1 MTAQPSAIIVQEP
14 FDPELVPVIDLTS
27 QASFVDR
34 PSSTDCG
41 RDAMEFLTEKFV
53 DFESLRLNGIDVQ
66 SLFYDQQW
74 GNYFD
79 MLNGF
84 VYYDIVKNFW
94 HKAYVFDEFSAN
106 EEVNKLVAK
115 DKNLKGK
122 SRVQLGLRAYKGKE
136 IRSNLLDI
144 DVLITQEHVAK
155 ILGLDNKGQDVNTY
169 KSKSMYTE
177 SIKADLFPVGTTEKQ
192 FGNAKYLKPEFN
204 FAFRVFLA
212 SIIPRIGGK
221 DTISLPHR
229 HFLWFLH
236 KRVKVNLASLL
247 FEHLCSSIN
256 ENQHK
261 AVATLHHPRL
271 ISEIIRQTKL
281 IEILREKEKLRVF
294 QTAKFDATIL
304 VNMKKKKKEELIHA
318 ENLLKTIY
326 ETYFWCDGFPT
337 ISEHDNEEV
346 IKNFLAMVRRETG
359 VRVTRSMVVNVPDW
373 DIFKG
378 PKEITRSRKKPRLVE
393 QALLEDSEK
402 SNSEGQ
408 EEQSEDNS
416 ATEDDER
423 VTEEQV
429 AKIVQRKAVEKE
441 RRSKKRNE
449 RPAAAEEDQPVRATK
464 RIKTVVAKKKAA
476 GTSKGNISKPN
487 ADSTSEAQPLN
498 PSPIDYTKPLNV
510 IPPSPQPLSSSSS
523 SSEETFSDTSTDSSE
538 LLIRLDKF
546 QKEKSKKKIHVK
558 RTPMKK
564 TLKKTKT
571 KPQEE
576 NIVIDT
582 SILDQPTN
590 TTRKSPTILDYLST
604 HLSGDA
610 FTHSNLESP
619 NHPINKFVNTTS
631 EPPITIVQT
640 PPPIFAASEQDNPPT
655 FTPVQDEVVTH
666 SEHHTASPKPSEQSP
681 HHSPEHT
688 TVEPAQNTTEQQPH
702 TTSETTPA
710 EIQNVQTPPSTPLIH
725 GPSYKPLTVEEVILT
740 VDFALPILED
750 YLKKQIDIDDEP
762 ISLSLSPN
770 QNIDL
775 SKIRI
780 IPLKRKRP
788 TIPFNKDHPF
798 FNPISEPNLELI
810 DIAISIS
817 LKRLKS
823 MEKETL
829 VFPSDVDAEIRDME
843 SKFSETLRL
852 LGNHVKERIKGKGMD
867 AISHIMA
874 SANCSQAP
882 RLTFYNHEAELKRLK
897 LLAAIQEST
906 RMSSEAA
913 ERLVDEE
920 ARYARLVIDAE
931 QARIA
936 EIEHKR
942 LADQEA
948 LRLVVDVAVHIAEVE
963 TNKIKENQASEEDF
977 VMHDQNRSEPDSDKG
992 KAAIIDSSPPRSPPR
1007 LVQGSSSSAIPSA
1020 IQLALDEIK
1029 SDLRE
1034 ELRNEMDEF
1043 RADIREDMN
1052 KSGEA
1057 TNKKIDAMMELLLKL
1072 TQQQPKP

>member
-53 DFESLRLNGIDVQ
+53 DFEILKLNGIDVQ

-74 GNYFD
+74 GNYFH

-136 IRSNLLDI
+136 IRSNLLGI
-144 DVLITQEHVAK
+144 DVLITQEHVTK

-169 KSKSMYTE
+169 KSNSMYTE
-177 SIKADLFPVGTTEKQ
+177 SIKADLFPAGTTEKQ

-304 VNMKKKKKEELIHA
+304 VNMKKKKKKELIHA
-318 ENLLKTIY
+318 ENPLKTIY

-346 IKNFLAMVRRETG
+346 IKNFLAMLRRETG
-359 VRVTRSMVVNVPDW
+359 ARVTRSMVVNVPDW

-378 PKEITRSRKKPRLVE
+378 PKDITRSRKKPRLVE

-429 AKIVQRKAVEKE
+429 AKIIQRKAVEKE

-449 RPAAAEEDQPVRATK
+449 RPAAVEEDQPVRATK

-523 SSEETFSDTSTDSSE
+523 SSEGTFSDTSTDSSE
-538 LLIRLDKF
+538 LLIRLDKL
-546 QKEKSKKKIHVK
+546 QKEKSKKKIPVK

-571 KPQEE
+571 KPHEE

-590 TTRKSPTILDYLST
+590 TTRKSPTILDHLST

-619 NHPINKFVNTTS
+619 NHPINKFVNNTS

-640 PPPIFAASEQDNPPT
+640 PPPIFAASEQENPPT

-666 SEHHTASPKPSEQSP
+666 SEHHIASPKPSEQSP
-681 HHSPEHT
+681 HHSHEHT
-688 TVEPAQNTTEQQPH
+688 TDEPAQNTAEQQPH

-725 GPSYKPLTVEEVILT
+725 GPSYKPLTVEEVILP

-762 ISLSLSPN
+762 ISLSLSQN

-843 SKFSETLRL
+843 SKFSETLIL

-874 SANCSQAP
+874 SANHSQAP
-882 RLTFYNHEAELKRLK
+882 RLTFYNHEAELKRLE
-897 LLAAIQEST
+897 LLVAIQEST
-906 RMSSEAA
+906 RMSSKAA

-948 LRLVVDVAVHIAEVE
+948 LRLVVDMAVHIAEVE

-977 VMHDQNRSEPDSDKG
+977 VMPNQNLSGEDSDKG
-992 KAAIIDSSPPRSPPR
+992 KKPIVDTTPPCSPMKTDVPSTSSPIPPA
-1007 LVQGSSSSAIPSA
+1007 VQA
-1020 IQLALDEIK
+1020 ALDNIK
-1029 SDLRE
+1029 AGLSE
-1034 ELRNEMDEF
+1034 EMQQEMDEL
-1043 RADIREDMN
+1043 RADMNASVETIHKKMDDMM
-1052 KSGEA
+1052 K
-1057 TNKKIDAMMELLLKL
+1057 LLLSAISEIK
-1072 TQQQPKP
+1072 KP

>member
-34 PSSTDCG
+34 PPSTDCG
-41 RDAMEFLTEKFV
+41 RETMEFLTEKFV
-53 DFESLRLNGIDVQ
+53 NFQSLRLNGIDVQ

-94 HKAYVFDEFSAN
+94 HKAYVFDEFSVN

-136 IRSNLLDI
+136 IRSNLLGI

-155 ILGLDNKGQDVNTY
+155 ILGLDNKGQDVNAY
-169 KSKSMYTE
+169 KSKSMSTE
-177 SIKADLFPVGTTEKQ
+177 SIKADLFPAGTTEKQ

-221 DTISLPHR
+221 DTIFLPHR
-229 HFLWFLH
+229 H
-236 KRVKVNLASLL
+236 LASLL
-247 FEHLCSSIN
+247 FVHLCSSIN

-271 ISEIIRQTKL
+271 ILEIIRQTKL
-281 IEILREKEKLRVF
+281 IEILREKETLRVF

-304 VNMKKKKKEELIHA
+304 VNMKKKIKEELIHA
-318 ENLLKTIY
+318 ENPLKTIY

-346 IKNFLAMVRRETG
+346 IKNFMAMVRKETG
-359 VRVTRSMVVNVPDW
+359 ARVTRSMVVNVPDW

-378 PKEITRSRKKPRLVE
+378 PKDITRSRKKPRLVE

-441 RRSKKRNE
+441 MRSKKRNE

-464 RIKTVVAKKKAA
+464 RIKTVVAKKKVA

-498 PSPIDYTKPLNV
+498 PSSPIDYTKPLNE
-510 IPPSPQPLSSSSS
+510 ILPSPQLLSSSSS
-523 SSEETFSDTSTDSSE
+523 SSEGTFSDTSTDSSE
-538 LLIRLDKF
+538 LLIRFDKF

-590 TTRKSPTILDYLST
+590 TTRKSPTILDHLST

-610 FTHSNLESP
+610 FTYSNL
-619 NHPINKFVNTTS
+619 

-640 PPPIFAASEQDNPPT
+640 PPPIFAASEQENPPT

-666 SEHHTASPKPSEQSP
+666 SEHHIASPKPSEQSP

-688 TVEPAQNTTEQQPH
+688 TVEPAQNTAEQQPH
-702 TTSETTPA
+702 TTSETTSP

-725 GPSYKPLTVEEVILT
+725 GPSYKPLTVEEVILP
-740 VDFALPILED
+740 VDFALPIQERLMKEA
-750 YLKKQIDIDDEP
+750 IDIDDEP
-762 ISLSLSPN
+762 ISLSLSLN

-788 TIPFNKDHPF
+788 EPTIPFNKDHPF
-798 FNPISEPNLELI
+798 FNPTSEPNLELI

-874 SANCSQAP
+874 SANHSQAP
-882 RLTFYNHEAELKRLK
+882 RLSFYNHEAELKRLE
-897 LLAAIQEST
+897 LLAAAINESIRT
-906 RMSSEAA
+906 SLEAA
-913 ERLVDEE
+913 KRQNEE
-920 ARYARLVIDAE
+920 ETTYDRVVIDAE

-936 EIEHKR
+936 AEVEHKR
-942 LADQEA
+942 LVDQEA
-948 LRLVVDVAVHIAEVE
+948 LKLLVDRAVHIAVIE
-963 TNKIKENQASEEDF
+963 TNKIYENQATEEDCI
-977 VMHDQNRSEPDSDKG
+977 MHDQNLSEPDSDKG
-992 KAAIIDSSPPRSPPR
+992 KAAIVDSSPPRSPPR
-1007 LVQGSSSSAIPSA
+1007 LVQGSSSSAIPST

-1057 TNKKIDAMMELLLKL
+1057 TNKKIDAMMELLLRL

>member
-1 MTAQPSAIIVQEP
+1 
-14 FDPELVPVIDLTS
+14 
-27 QASFVDR
+27 
-34 PSSTDCG
+34 
-41 RDAMEFLTEKFV
+41 MEFLTEKFV

-136 IRSNLLDI
+136 IRSNLLGI

-155 ILGLDNKGQDVNTY
+155 ILGLDNKGQDVNAY

-177 SIKADLFPVGTTEKQ
+177 SIKADLFPAGTTEKQ
-192 FGNAKYLKPEFN
+192 FGNAKFLKPEFN

-247 FEHLCSSIN
+247 FERLCSSIN

-304 VNMKKKKKEELIHA
+304 VNMKKKKKEELIYA
-318 ENLLKTIY
+318 ENPLKTIY

-346 IKNFLAMVRRETG
+346 IKNFLAIVRKETG
-359 VRVTRSMVVNVPDW
+359 ARVTRSMVVNVPDW

-378 PKEITRSRKKPRLVE
+378 PKDITRSRKKPRLVE

-429 AKIVQRKAVEKE
+429 AKIVQRKAIEKE

-449 RPAAAEEDQPVRATK
+449 RPATAEEDQPVRATK
-464 RIKTVVAKKKAA
+464 RIKTVVAKKKVA

-487 ADSTSEAQPLN
+487 ADSTSEAQLLN
-498 PSPIDYTKPLNV
+498 PSSPIDYTKPLNK
-510 IPPSPQPLSSSSS
+510 ILPSPQLLSSSSS
-523 SSEETFSDTSTDSSE
+523 SSEWTFSDTSTDSSE
-538 LLIRLDKF
+538 LLIRFDKF
-546 QKEKSKKKIHVK
+546 QKEKSKKKIPVK

-564 TLKKTKT
+564 PLKKTKT

-576 NIVIDT
+576 NIIIDT
-582 SILDQPTN
+582 SILDQPIN
-590 TTRKSPTILDYLST
+590 TTRKSPTILDHLST

-619 NHPINKFVNTTS
+619 NHPINKFVNNTS

-640 PPPIFAASEQDNPPT
+640 PPPIFAASEQENPPT

-666 SEHHTASPKPSEQSP
+666 SEHRIASPKPSEQSP

-688 TVEPAQNTTEQQPH
+688 TVEPAQNTAEQQPH

-725 GPSYKPLTVEEVILT
+725 GPSYKPLTVEEVILP

-762 ISLSLSPN
+762 ISLSLSQN

-788 TIPFNKDHPF
+788 EPTIPFNKDHPF
-798 FNPISEPNLELI
+798 FNPTSEPNLELI

-874 SANCSQAP
+874 SANHSQAP
-882 RLTFYNHEAELKRLK
+882 RLTFYNHEAELKRLE

-906 RMSSEAA
+906 RMASEAA

-948 LRLVVDVAVHIAEVE
+948 LRLVVDMAVHIAEVE
-963 TNKIKENQASEEDF
+963 THKIKENQASEEDF
-977 VMHDQNRSEPDSDKG
+977 VMPDQNLSGEDSDKG
-992 KAAIIDSSPPRSPPR
+992 KKPIVDTTPPCSPMKTDVPSTSSPIPPA
-1007 LVQGSSSSAIPSA
+1007 VQA
-1020 IQLALDEIK
+1020 ALDNIK
-1029 SDLRE
+1029 AELSE
-1034 ELRNEMDEF
+1034 EMQQEMDEL
-1043 RADIREDMN
+1043 RADMRADMN
-1052 KSGEA
+1052 VSVE
-1057 TNKKIDAMMELLLKL
+1057 TVHKKMDDMMKLLLSAISEIK
-1072 TQQQPKP
+1072 KP